1 MILPNQSLVAVIWED
16 ARSSST
22 DVYTATDLPH
32 EPILIC
38 TVGWEIRNDE
48 RGISVVNEYC
58 GDLDYRGHTFVPR
71 ALVKDVKIL
80 KKAKIKK
87 EKGHETRVARPGSGS

>member
-1 MILPNQSLVAVIWED
+1 MILPNKPLIAVIWED

-22 DVYTATDLPH
+22 DTYSDKDLPH

-38 TVGWEIRNDE
+38 TIGWEARSDE

-58 GDLDYRGHTFVPR
+58 GNADYRGHTFVPR
-71 ALVKDVKIL
+71 ALVKDVKVLKKI
-80 KKAKIKK
+80 KKAKS
-87 EKGHETRVARPGSGS
+87 P